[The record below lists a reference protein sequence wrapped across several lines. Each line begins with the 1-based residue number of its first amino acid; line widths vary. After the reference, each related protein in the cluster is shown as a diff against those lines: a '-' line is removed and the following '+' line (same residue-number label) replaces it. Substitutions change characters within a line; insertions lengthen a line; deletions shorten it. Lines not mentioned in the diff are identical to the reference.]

1 MSDEEEVDG
10 GGLSVDGQTKLRLSF
25 SDHQPSTINL
35 VTVTRQPLDRRPV
48 AFAGP
53 SPAVAVP

>member
-25 SDHQPSTINL
+25 SDHQPSTFNS
-35 VTVTRQPLDRRPV
+35 QPRHCYS
-48 AFAGP
+48 AT
-53 SPAVAVP
+53 S